1 MDPNMRKNIIAGVLF
16 VVAIGVVIYQLGFAG
31 GTPPPDGGGAPAPAA
46 GAVGTPAAAAPGTA
60 APAAAAGQALRLTK
74 VDVNIDEL
82 LAGVKEVTF
91 DYDAMRIDRDP
102 LAALVGGIVNPKT
115 GVPEVFGGRGE
126 ILRKKITGI
135 IFDANNPLAVVDDEV
150 VGVGYTY
157 PNGVK
162 VQAIEKDKVIF
173 QLGDSLIPVE
183 MKEL

>member
-31 GTPPPDGGGAPAPAA
+31 GTPPPDGGGAPAPAV
-46 GAVGTPAAAAPGTA
+46 GAAGTPATAPGA
-60 APAAAAGQALRLTK
+60 ATQAAAAGQALRLTK

-102 LAALVGGIVNPKT
+102 LAALVGGPLAQKNGIPD
-115 GVPEVFGGRGE
+115 VFGGRGE

-135 IFDANNPLAVVDDEV
+135 IFDANNPIAVVDDEV

-162 VQAIEKDKVIF
+162 VHAIEKDKVIF